1 MRYLVR
7 AAINALGLWLCV
19 LFVPGIS
26 QHGLGNNRDI
36 ALYFLAAGAVL
47 GVVNCLVRPILVL
60 LSIPLYI
67 LTLGLFFLIVNA
79 AMLKLTAA
87 LTTGFDIGVT
97 VTTWVAAIM
106 GGILLSLFNTFTD
119 ALLPEEYRRR

>member
-1 MRYLVR
+1 M
-7 AAINALGLWLCV
+7 

-36 ALYFLAAGAVL
+36 ALYLLAAGAVL
-47 GVVNCLVRPILVL
+47 GVVNCLVRPILVI

-87 LTTGFDIGVT
+87 LTAGFDIGVT
-97 VTTWVAAIM
+97 VSTWAAAIM
-106 GGILLSLFNTFTD
+106 GGALLSLFNTFTD

>member
-19 LFVPGIS
+19 LFVPGIGL
-26 QHGLGNNRDI
+26 HGLGNDREV
-36 ALYFLAAGAVL
+36 ALYLLAAGAVL
-47 GVVNCLVRPILVL
+47 GVVNSLVRPILVI

-79 AMLKLTAA
+79 AMLKLTA
-87 LTTGFDIGVT
+87 GFDISVT
-97 VTTWVAAIM
+97 VATWGTAIL
-106 GGILLSLFNTFTD
+106 GGILLSVFNTFTD

>member
-19 LFVPGIS
+19 LFVPGIGL
-26 QHGLGNNRDI
+26 HGLGNNREV
-36 ALYFLAAGAVL
+36 ALYLLAAGAVL
-47 GVVNCLVRPILVL
+47 GVVNSLVRPILVI

-87 LTTGFDIGVT
+87 LTAGFDISVT
-97 VTTWVAAIM
+97 VATWGTAIL
-106 GGILLSLFNTFTD
+106 GGILLSVFNTFTD

>member
-1 MRYLVR
+1 M
-7 AAINALGLWLCV
+7 

-26 QHGLGNNRDI
+26 LHGLGTNRDI
-36 ALYFLAAGAVL
+36 ALYLLAGGAVL
-47 GVVNCLVRPILVL
+47 GVVNCLVRPILVI

-79 AMLKLTAA
+79 AMLKLTAT
-87 LTTGFDIGVT
+87 LTAGFDIGVT

>member
-36 ALYFLAAGAVL
+36 ALYFLAAVL
-47 GVVNCLVRPILVL
+47 GVVNCLVRPILVF

-87 LTTGFDIGVT
+87 LTAGFDIGVT
-97 VTTWVAAIM
+97 VSTWAAAIM
-106 GGILLSLFNTFTD
+106 GGALLSLFNTFTD
-119 ALLPEEYRRR
+119 AMLPEEYRRR